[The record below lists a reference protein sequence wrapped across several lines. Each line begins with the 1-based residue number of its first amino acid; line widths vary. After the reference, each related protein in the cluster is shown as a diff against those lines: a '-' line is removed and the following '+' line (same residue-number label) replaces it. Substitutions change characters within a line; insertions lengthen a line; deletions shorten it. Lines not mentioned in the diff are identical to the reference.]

1 MIEEKE
7 VKMVMKKVLILAVVM
22 VLLMSLFAV
31 RAYADTQTAET
42 ESEGLSFVAVASMQV
57 ADFVE
62 MTEAEAQEAGH
73 GTWSLA
79 SLIFGLMSVLLTV
92 FTLTAKNVS
101 RILKAAALILAGVTA
116 AIILTNTDMSGA
128 MVTVDRG
135 SLAVVILNIFEAVFA
150 STASNEVR
158 LG

>member
-1 MIEEKE
+1 
-7 VKMVMKKVLILAVVM
+7 MVMKKVLILAVVM

-57 ADFVE
+57 QDFVE

-73 GTWSLA
+73 GTWSLD
-79 SLIFGLMSVLLTV
+79 SLIFGLMSVLLAV

-116 AIILTNTDMSGA
+116 AIILMNTDMGGA

>member
-1 MIEEKE
+1 
-7 VKMVMKKVLILAVVM
+7 MVMKKVLILAVIV

-31 RAYADTQTAET
+31 RTYAGTETAEND
-42 ESEGLSFVAVASMQV
+42 SEGLSFVAVASMQV

-62 MTEAEAQEAGH
+62 MTEEEAQEAGH

-79 SLIFGLMSVLLTV
+79 SLIFGLMSVLLAV
-92 FTLTAKNVS
+92 FTITAKNVS
-101 RILKAAALILAGVTA
+101 RLLKAAALILAAVTA
-116 AIILTNTDMSGA
+116 AIVLMNTDVGGA

-150 STASNEVR
+150 STASNDVR
-158 LG
+158 FG